1 MSQLNVDT
9 LKHSQG
15 TGPGIDLQSS
25 GNFAFDTNTLYVDSV
40 NDRVGIND
48 STPNHSLDIAGS
60 EGVNLGAGAIF
71 EKVNIVSNSSN
82 SGGTNIDLLTSSVWL
97 FTSSN
102 NGNWTPNFRG
112 NSTTSLDSI
121 MSTGQVIVATI
132 ISQNG
137 ASSGYAS
144 NMNIDG
150 SGQTEYWSND
160 ETPDERGGTSGYD
173 VYQYSIIKTGGGNSY
188 LVLAN
193 RTYCD

>member
-48 STPNHSLDIAGS
+48 STPSHSLDVAGD
-60 EGVNLGAGAIF
+60 EGVNLGCGAIF
-71 EKVNIVSNSSN
+71 EKINIVSNCAAN
-82 SGGTNIDLLTSSVWL
+82 VTNIDLLTSSVWL
-97 FTSSN
+97 FTSTCG
-102 NGNWTPNFRG
+102 GNWTPNFRG
-112 NSTTSLDSI
+112 DASNSLDSI

-132 ISQNG
+132 ISTNSG
-137 ASSGYAS
+137 SSGYAS

-150 SGQTEYWSND
+150 SGQTEYWNND
-160 ETPDERGGTSGYD
+160 ETPDARGGNSGYD
-173 VYQYSIIKTGGGNSY
+173 VYQYSILKTGGGNSY

>member
-25 GNFAFDTNTLYVDSV
+25 GNIAFDTNTLYVDSV

-48 STPNHSLDIAGS
+48 STPSHSLDVAGS
-60 EGVNLGAGAIF
+60 DGVNLGCGAIF
-71 EKVNIVSNSSN
+71 EKVNIVANCAANGSS
-82 SGGTNIDLLTSSVWL
+82 NIDLLTSSVWL
-97 FTSSN
+97 FTSTCS
-102 NGNWTPNFRG
+102 GNWTPNFRG
-112 NSTTSLDSI
+112 DASNSLDSI

-132 ISQNG
+132 ISANG
-137 ASSGYAS
+137 GSTGYSS

>member
-1 MSQLNVDT
+1 M
-9 LKHSQG
+9 
-15 TGPGIDLQSS
+15 QSS

-48 STPNHSLDIAGS
+48 STPSHSLDVAGS
-60 EGVNLGAGAIF
+60 EGVNLGCGAIF
-71 EKVNIVSNSSN
+71 EKINIVANTSN

-132 ISQNG
+132 ISQNSG
-137 ASSGYAS
+137 SSGYAA

-150 SGQTEYWSND
+150 NGQTEYWSND
-160 ETPDERGGTSGYD
+160 ETPDERGGNSGYD
-173 VYQYSIIKTGGGNSY
+173 VYQYSIIKTGAGNSY

>member
-48 STPNHSLDIAGS
+48 STPSHSLDVAGS
-60 EGVNLGAGAIF
+60 DGVNLGCGAIF
-71 EKVNIVSNSSN
+71 EKVNIVGNCSANS
-82 SGGTNIDLLTSSVWL
+82 TTIDLLTSSVWL
-97 FTSSN
+97 FTSTCG
-102 NGNWTPNFRG
+102 GNWTPNFRG
-112 NSTTSLDSI
+112 NSTTSLDNI

-132 ISQNG
+132 ISQN
-137 ASSGYAS
+137 SGSTGYS
-144 NMNIDG
+144 NSMNIDG
-150 SGQTEYWSND
+150 SGQTIYWSND
-160 ETPDERGGTSGYD
+160 EAPDERGGNSGYD

-193 RTYCD
+193 RTYMD

>member
-1 MSQLNVDT
+1 MSQLNVDA

-48 STPNHSLDIAGS
+48 STPSHSLDVAGS
-60 EGVNLGAGAIF
+60 DGVNLGCGAIF
-71 EKVNIVSNSSN
+71 EKVNIVANCAANGSS
-82 SGGTNIDLLTSSVWL
+82 NIDLLTSSVWL
-97 FTSSN
+97 FTSTCS
-102 NGNWTPNFRG
+102 GNWTPNFRG
-112 NSTTSLDSI
+112 DASNSLDSI

-132 ISQNG
+132 ISANG
-137 ASSGYAS
+137 GSTGYSS

-193 RTYCD
+193 RTYMD

>member
-1 MSQLNVDT
+1 MSQLNVDA

-48 STPNHSLDIAGS
+48 ATPSHSLDVAGS
-60 EGVNLGAGAIF
+60 DGVNLGCGAIF
-71 EKVNIVSNSSN
+71 EKVNIVNGTSNGN
-82 SGGTNIDLLTSSVWL
+82 TNIDLLTSSVWL
-97 FTSSN
+97 FTSN
-102 NGNWTPNFRG
+102 NTGNFTPNFRG
-112 NSTTSLDSI
+112 DASTSLDSI

-132 ISQNG
+132 ISDNG
-137 ASSGYAS
+137 GSSGYAS

-150 SGQTEYWSND
+150 NGQTEYWSND
-160 ETPDERGGTSGYD
+160 ATPDDRGGTSGYD
-173 VYQYSIIKTGGGNSY
+173 VYQYSIIKTGAGNSY

-193 RTYCD
+193 RTYMD

>member
-15 TGPGIDLQSS
+15 TGPGIDMQSS

-48 STPNHSLDIAGS
+48 ATPSHSLDVAGS
-60 EGVNLGAGAIF
+60 EGVNLGCGAIF
-71 EKVNIVSNSSN
+71 EKVNIVGNTSN

-112 NSTTSLDSI
+112 DASTSLDSI

-137 ASSGYAS
+137 GSSGYAS

-150 SGQTEYWSND
+150 NGQTEYWSND

-173 VYQYSIIKTGGGNSY
+173 VNQYSIIKTGAGNSY

>member
-15 TGPGIDLQSS
+15 TGPGIDMQSS

-48 STPNHSLDIAGS
+48 STPSHSLDVAGS
-60 EGVNLGAGAIF
+60 EGVNLGCGAIF
-71 EKVNIVSNSSN
+71 EKVNITGGTSNGN
-82 SGGTNIDLLTSSVWL
+82 TNIDLLTSSVYL

-137 ASSGYAS
+137 GSSGYS
-144 NMNIDG
+144 SSMNIDG
-150 SGQTEYWSND
+150 SGQTIYWSND

-188 LVLAN
+188 LVLGS

>member
-1 MSQLNVDT
+1 MSQLNVDA

-48 STPNHSLDIAGS
+48 STPSHSLDVAGS
-60 EGVNLGAGAIF
+60 EGVNLGCGAIF
-71 EKVNIVSNSSN
+71 EKVNIVSGTSN
-82 SGGTNIDLLTSSVWL
+82 ANTNIDLLTSSVWL

-132 ISQNG
+132 ISANSG
-137 ASSGYAS
+137 SSGYSS

-150 SGQTEYWSND
+150 SGQTEYWSGDN
-160 ETPDERGGTSGYD
+160 TPDERGGNSGYD
-173 VYQYSIIKTGGGNSY
+173 VYQYSIIKTGAGNSY

-193 RTYCD
+193 QTYMD

>member
-15 TGPGIDLQSS
+15 TGPGIDMQSS

-48 STPNHSLDIAGS
+48 STPSHSLDVAGS
-60 EGVNLGAGAIF
+60 EGVNLGCGAIF
-71 EKVNIVSNSSN
+71 EKINIVSNCAAN
-82 SGGTNIDLLTSSVWL
+82 VTNIDLLTSSVWL

-102 NGNWTPNFRG
+102 NGNWPPNFRG

-137 ASSGYAS
+137 GSSGYAS

-160 ETPDERGGTSGYD
+160 ETPDERGGNSGYD
-173 VYQYSIIKTGGGNSY
+173 VYQYSIIKTGAGNSY

>member
-1 MSQLNVDT
+1 MSQLNVDA

-25 GNFAFDTNTLYVDSV
+25 GNFAFDTSTLYVDSV

-48 STPNHSLDIAGS
+48 ATPSRSLDVAGS
-60 EGVNLGAGAIF
+60 EGVNLGAGPIF
-71 EKVNIVSNSSN
+71 EGVNIVSGSSN
-82 SGGTNIDLLTSSVWL
+82 SNTNIDLLTSSVHL

-102 NGNWTPNFRG
+102 TGNWTPNFRG
-112 NSTTSLDSI
+112 DSSTSLDSI

-137 ASSGYAS
+137 GSSGYAS

-150 SGQTEYWSND
+150 SSQTEYWSND
-160 ETPDERGGTSGYD
+160 DTPDERGGTSGYD
-173 VYQYSIIKTGGGNSY
+173 VYQYSIIKTGSGNSY

-193 RTYCD
+193 RTYMD

>member
-15 TGPGIDLQSS
+15 TGPGIDMQSS

-40 NDRVGIND
+40 NDRIGIND
-48 STPNHSLDIAGS
+48 ATPNHSLDISGS
-60 EGVNLGAGAIF
+60 DGINLGAGAIF
-71 EKVNIVSNSSN
+71 EKVNIVSNCAANGSS
-82 SGGTNIDLLTSSVWL
+82 NIDLLTSSVWL
-97 FTSSN
+97 FTSTCS
-102 NGNWTPNFRG
+102 GNWTPNFRG

-137 ASSGYAS
+137 GSSGYS
-144 NMNIDG
+144 SSMNIDG
-150 SGQTEYWSND
+150 SGQTIYWSND

-173 VYQYSIIKTGGGNSY
+173 VYQYSIIK
-188 LVLAN
+188 LV
-193 RTYCD
+193 TVTVT

>member
-1 MSQLNVDT
+1 MSQLNVDA

-40 NDRVGIND
+40 NDRIGIND
-48 STPNHSLDIAGS
+48 STPSRTLDISGS
-60 EGVNLGAGAIF
+60 DGINLGAGAIF
-71 EKVNIVSNSSN
+71 EGVNIVNGSSN
-82 SGGTNIDLLTSSVWL
+82 NNTNIDLLTSAVHL

-102 NGNWTPNFRG
+102 TGNWTPNFRG
-112 NSTTSLDSI
+112 NSSTSLDSI

-137 ASSGYAS
+137 GSSGYAS

-160 ETPDERGGTSGYD
+160 ATPDERGGTSGYD
-173 VYQYSIIKTGGGNSY
+173 VYQYSIIKTSSGNNY

-193 RTYCD
+193 RTYMD

>member
-1 MSQLNVDT
+1 MSQLNVDA

-48 STPNHSLDIAGS
+48 STPSHSLDVAGS
-60 EGVNLGAGAIF
+60 DGVNLGCGAIF
-71 EKVNIVSNSSN
+71 EKVNIVSNCAANGSS
-82 SGGTNIDLLTSSVWL
+82 NIDLLTSSVWL
-97 FTSSN
+97 FTSTCG
-102 NGNWTPNFRG
+102 GNWTPNFRG
-112 NSTTSLDSI
+112 DASNSLDSI

-132 ISQNG
+132 ISDNG
-137 ASSGYAS
+137 GSSGYAS

-160 ETPDERGGTSGYD
+160 ETPDERGGNSGYD
-173 VYQYSIIKTGGGNSY
+173 VYPVSY
-188 LVLAN
+188 THLTLPTKA
-193 RTYCD
+193 

>member
-48 STPNHSLDIAGS
+48 ASPSHSLDVAGS
-60 EGVNLGAGAIF
+60 DGVNLGCGAIF
-71 EKVNIVSNSSN
+71 EKVNIVNNCAANS
-82 SGGTNIDLLTSSVWL
+82 TTIDLLTSSVWF
-97 FTSSN
+97 FTSN
-102 NGNWTPNFRG
+102 CGGNWTPNFRG
-112 NSTTSLDSI
+112 DSSTSLDSI

-132 ISQNG
+132 ISNNG
-137 ASSGYAS
+137 GSSGYS
-144 NMNIDG
+144 SSINIDG
-150 SGQTEYWSND
+150 SGQTIYWSND
-160 ETPDERGGTSGYD
+160 ETPDERGGNSGYD

-188 LVLAN
+188 LVLGN

>member
-48 STPNHSLDIAGS
+48 ATPSHSLDVAGS
-60 EGVNLGAGAIF
+60 DGVNLGCGAIF
-71 EKVNIVSNSSN
+71 EKVNIVSGTSN
-82 SGGTNIDLLTSSVWL
+82 GNTNIDLLTSSVHL
-97 FTSSN
+97 FTSN
-102 NGNWTPNFRG
+102 NTGNWTPNFRG

-132 ISQNG
+132 ISQNSG
-137 ASSGYAS
+137 SSGFAS

-150 SGQTEYWSND
+150 NGQTEYWAAD
-160 ETPDERGGTSGYD
+160 ETPDERGGNSGYD

>member
-15 TGPGIDLQSS
+15 TGPGIDMQSR

-40 NDRVGIND
+40 NDRVGVND
-48 STPNHSLDIAGS
+48 ASPSHSLDISGS
-60 EGVNLGAGAIF
+60 DGVNLGAGAIF
-71 EKVNIVSNSSN
+71 EKVNIVSNTSN

-112 NSTTSLDSI
+112 NSSTSLDSI

-137 ASSGYAS
+137 GSSGYAA

-150 SGQTEYWSND
+150 NGQTEYWSND

-173 VYQYSIIKTGGGNSY
+173 VYQYSIIKTGAGNNY

>member
-1 MSQLNVDT
+1 MSQLNVDA

-48 STPNHSLDIAGS
+48 STPSFSLDVAGS
-60 EGVNLGAGAIF
+60 DGVNLGCGAIF
-71 EKVNIVSNSSN
+71 EKVNIVANCAANGSS
-82 SGGTNIDLLTSSVWL
+82 NIDLLTSSVWL
-97 FTSSN
+97 FTSTCS
-102 NGNWTPNFRG
+102 GNWTPNFRG
-112 NSTTSLDSI
+112 DASNSLDSI

-132 ISQNG
+132 ISANG
-137 ASSGYAS
+137 GSTGYSS

-193 RTYCD
+193 RTYMD

>member
-1 MSQLNVDT
+1 MSQLNVDA

-48 STPNHSLDIAGS
+48 STPSHSLDVAGS
-60 EGVNLGAGAIF
+60 EGVNLGCGAIF
-71 EKVNIVSNSSN
+71 EKVNIVSGTSN
-82 SGGTNIDLLTSSVWL
+82 ANTNIDLLTSSVWL

-132 ISQNG
+132 ISANSG
-137 ASSGYAS
+137 SSGYSS

-150 SGQTEYWSND
+150 SGQTEYWSGDN
-160 ETPDERGGTSGYD
+160 TPDERGGNSGCD
-173 VYQYSIIKTGGGNSY
+173 VYQYSIIKTGAGNSY

-193 RTYCD
+193 QTYMD

>member
-1 MSQLNVDT
+1 MSQLNVDA

-48 STPNHSLDIAGS
+48 ASPSHSLDVAGS
-60 EGVNLGAGAIF
+60 DGVNLGCGAIF
-71 EKVNIVSNSSN
+71 EKINITGGTSNGN
-82 SGGTNIDLLTSSVWL
+82 TNIDLLTSSVYL

-132 ISQNG
+132 ISQNSG
-137 ASSGYAS
+137 SSGYAS

-160 ETPDERGGTSGYD
+160 ATPDERGGTSGYD
-173 VYQYSIIKTGGGNSY
+173 VYQYSIIKTSSGNNY

-193 RTYCD
+193 RTYMD

>member
-15 TGPGIDLQSS
+15 TGPGIDMQSS

-48 STPNHSLDIAGS
+48 STPSHSLDVAGS
-60 EGVNLGAGAIF
+60 EGVNLGCGAIF
-71 EKVNIVSNSSN
+71 EKVNIVSGTSN
-82 SGGTNIDLLTSSVWL
+82 SNTNIDLLTSSVWL

-102 NGNWTPNFRG
+102 NGNFTPNFRG
-112 NSTTSLDSI
+112 NSSTSLDNM

-132 ISQNG
+132 ISQNSG
-137 ASSGYAS
+137 SSGYS
-144 NMNIDG
+144 NSMNIDS
-150 SGQTEYWSND
+150 SGQTIYWSND
-160 ETPDERGGTSGYD
+160 EAPDERGGNSGYD

>member
-48 STPNHSLDIAGS
+48 ASPSHSLDVAGS
-60 EGVNLGAGAIF
+60 DGVNLGCGAIF
-71 EKVNIVSNSSN
+71 EKVNIVNNCAANS
-82 SGGTNIDLLTSSVWL
+82 TTIDLLTSSVWF
-97 FTSSN
+97 FTSN
-102 NGNWTPNFRG
+102 CGGNWTPNFRG
-112 NSTTSLDSI
+112 DSSTSLDSI

-132 ISQNG
+132 ISNNG
-137 ASSGYAS
+137 GSSGYS
-144 NMNIDG
+144 SSINIDG
-150 SGQTEYWSND
+150 SGQTIYWSND
-160 ETPDERGGTSGYD
+160 ETPDERGCNSGYD

-188 LVLAN
+188 LVLGN

>member
-15 TGPGIDLQSS
+15 TGPGIDMQSS

-48 STPNHSLDIAGS
+48 STPSHSLDVAGS
-60 EGVNLGAGAIF
+60 EGVNLGCGAIF
-71 EKVNIVSNSSN
+71 EKVNIVGNCAANS
-82 SGGTNIDLLTSSVWL
+82 TTIDLLTSSVWL
-97 FTSSN
+97 FTSTCG
-102 NGNWTPNFRG
+102 GNWTPNFRG
-112 NSTTSLDSI
+112 NSSTSLDSI

-137 ASSGYAS
+137 GSTGYSSS
-144 NMNIDG
+144 MNIDG
-150 SGQTEYWSND
+150 SGQTIYWSND
-160 ETPDERGGTSGYD
+160 ETPDERGGNSGYD

-188 LVLAN
+188 LVLGN

>member
-25 GNFAFDTNTLYVDSV
+25 GNFAFDTTTLYVDSV

-48 STPNHSLDIAGS
+48 ATPSHSLDVAGS
-60 EGVNLGAGAIF
+60 DGVNLGCGAIF
-71 EKVNIVSNSSN
+71 EKVNIVANCAANS
-82 SGGTNIDLLTSSVWL
+82 TTIDLKTSSVWL
-97 FTSSN
+97 FTSN
-102 NGNWTPNFRG
+102 CGGNWTPNFRG
-112 NSTTSLDSI
+112 DASTSLDSM

-132 ISQNG
+132 ISNNG
-137 ASSGYAS
+137 GSSGYS
-144 NMNIDG
+144 SSMNIDG
-150 SGQTEYWSND
+150 SGQTIYWSND
-160 ETPDERGGTSGYD
+160 ETPDERGGNSGYD

>member
-48 STPNHSLDIAGS
+48 STPSHSLDVAGD
-60 EGVNLGAGAIF
+60 EGVNLGCGAIF
-71 EKVNIVSNSSN
+71 EKINIVSNCAAN
-82 SGGTNIDLLTSSVWL
+82 VTNIDLLTSSVWL
-97 FTSSN
+97 FTSTCG
-102 NGNWTPNFRG
+102 GNWTPNFRG
-112 NSTTSLDSI
+112 DASNSLDSI

-132 ISQNG
+132 ISTNSG
-137 ASSGYAS
+137 SSGYAS

-150 SGQTEYWSND
+150 SGQTEYWNND
-160 ETPDERGGTSGYD
+160 ETPDARGGNSGYD

>member
-15 TGPGIDLQSS
+15 TGPGIDMQSS

-48 STPNHSLDIAGS
+48 STPSHSLDVAGS
-60 EGVNLGAGAIF
+60 EGVNLGCGAIF
-71 EKVNIVSNSSN
+71 EKVNIVSGTSN
-82 SGGTNIDLLTSSVWL
+82 SNTNIDLLTSSVWL

-102 NGNWTPNFRG
+102 NGNFTPNFRG
-112 NSTTSLDSI
+112 NSTTSLDNM

-132 ISQNG
+132 ISQNSG
-137 ASSGYAS
+137 SSGYS
-144 NMNIDG
+144 NSMNIDG
-150 SGQTEYWSND
+150 SGQTIYWSND
-160 ETPDERGGTSGYD
+160 EAPDERGGNSGYD

>member
-1 MSQLNVDT
+1 MSQLNVDA

-15 TGPGIDLQSS
+15 TGPGIDLQQS
-25 GNFAFDTNTLYVDSV
+25 GNIAFDTNTLYVDSV

-48 STPNHSLDIAGS
+48 STPSHSLDVAGS
-60 EGVNLGAGAIF
+60 EGVNLGCGAIF
-71 EKVNIVSNSSN
+71 EKVNIVNNCAANGTSNV
-82 SGGTNIDLLTSSVWL
+82 DLLTSSVWL
-97 FTSSN
+97 FTATCG
-102 NGNWTPNFRG
+102 GNWTPNFRG
-112 NSTTSLDSI
+112 DASNSLDSM

-132 ISQNG
+132 ISENG
-137 ASSGYAS
+137 GSTGYSSS
-144 NMNIDG
+144 INIDG
-150 SGQTEYWSND
+150 SGQTIYWSND

>member
-48 STPNHSLDIAGS
+48 STPSHSLDVAGS
-60 EGVNLGAGAIF
+60 DGVNLGCGAIF
-71 EKVNIVSNSSN
+71 EKVNIVSGSSN
-82 SGGTNIDLLTSSVWL
+82 SNTNIDLLTSSVHL

-137 ASSGYAS
+137 GSSGYAS

-150 SGQTEYWSND
+150 SGQTEYWAAD

>member
-15 TGPGIDLQSS
+15 TGPGIDMQSS

-48 STPNHSLDIAGS
+48 STPSHSLDVAGS
-60 EGVNLGAGAIF
+60 EGVNLGCGAIF
-71 EKVNIVSNSSN
+71 EKVNIVNNCAANGTSNV
-82 SGGTNIDLLTSSVWL
+82 DLLTSSVWL
-97 FTSSN
+97 FTATCG
-102 NGNWTPNFRG
+102 GNWTPNFRG
-112 NSTTSLDSI
+112 DASNSLDSM

-132 ISQNG
+132 ISENG
-137 ASSGYAS
+137 GSTGYSSS
-144 NMNIDG
+144 INIDG
-150 SGQTEYWSND
+150 SGQTIYWSND